1 MSTSITTI
9 RPLHRRGL
17 SSLVA
22 LAMLV
27 VLPGLAGAQ
36 SDHGDTSD
44 AGVLAEADDFTGTAG
59 PLAEGQ
65 LELAVLS
72 TRAATVTG
80 GDALIGVRGVTDGD
94 NLRITVNGA
103 DVTGGFVAEP
113 DELNPGRSMHVG
125 LVDDLV
131 VGGNDV
137 TVVAT
142 HPMHGSRTATL
153 PIDNHPI
160 TGPVF
165 SGPHQV
171 PFTCRVAD
179 LHDFSPEPRGT
190 DGKAY
195 PQQLDDDCSIDP
207 YVRWYYLAGAG
218 DPTDF
223 DPVQAADDESAAGL
237 ALDWKPLL
245 DPWGDYPADL
255 STTVTTEGD
264 VVPAIARVET
274 RTINRGI
281 TRVAILDDPAAR
293 GPEAPFEMPDA
304 WNGKVVYNWGAS
316 CGIGRQQGIN
326 TPNEVLSGGVDA
338 GGEALDVGPE
348 VFRPAVLQGYLVPH
362 SSMTIF
368 NTHCNSVLSAET
380 MMMVRE
386 HLIEAYGRFDWIMGN
401 GASGGAIQQ
410 HTTMNSYPGLQDG
423 GLPLVS
429 FPDVIT
435 TAMSPADCR
444 LLRQYFALDTQLLP
458 GQDQLQDGLGR
469 ELPVFAGGL
478 TLEQRNAI
486 TGHEFQ
492 GICEDWDD
500 MFADLLVADVDCSR
514 IPADLRYSREEG
526 AVNIPGVTQR
536 CTLQDNLVHYLGVD
550 PDTGWARRPVDN
562 VGVQYGYRALL
573 DGVIDPARFLD
584 LNRNVGS
591 FDDEGYG
598 PWHPGETPHA
608 EPGEVQPRMAM
619 DVDLVEDLY
628 RFGFVTG
635 RGAMDQAP
643 IIDVNLYAD
652 PVPILGFHD
661 QVRGYM
667 MAERLLETFGERS
680 AHAIWS
686 GVLLTNDAWSTM
698 ATWLD
703 DIETARTAGGGVSDD
718 GSWADE
724 VAAARPAQATDSC
737 VVTTAGYS
745 PMPLAAPGLASAGG
759 DGVCEQVFRVGG
771 SPRIAAGGPTTE
783 DIVKCRLTTPERADY
798 PGVSFTAEEWGQLL
812 EIFPDGVCDWTVRGV
827 GEVTRST
834 TWLDFGDDDRV
845 LDEPSVIPNT
855 VARTS

>member
-1 MSTSITTI
+1 MPMSPTA
-9 RPLHRRGL
+9 RRAVRAPLTAVL
-17 SSLVA
+17 SLLTVLA
-22 LAMLV
+22 L
-27 VLPGLAGAQ
+27 LPGLAAAQ
-36 SDHGDTSD
+36 AEPPRPGTT
-44 AGVLAEADDFTGTAG
+44 AEADDFTGTAG
-59 PLAEGQ
+59 PLAEGE

-72 TRAATVTG
+72 TRAAAVTG
-80 GDALIGVRGVTDGD
+80 GDALIGLRGVDGD
-94 NLRITVNGA
+94 
-103 DVTGGFVAEP
+103 DVTITAAGVDVTDRFTAEP
-113 DELNPGRSMHVG
+113 DEYNPGREMLVG
-125 LVDDLV
+125 LVDGLA
-131 VGGNDV
+131 VGANDV

-142 HPMHGSRTATL
+142 HPVHGSRTATL
-153 PIDNHPI
+153 VVDNHPI

-165 SGPHQV
+165 SGPHQE
-171 PFTCRVAD
+171 PFACRIGD

-195 PQQLDDDCSIDP
+195 PAVLDDDCSIEP
-207 YVRWYYLAGAG
+207 YVRWYYLADVG
-218 DPTDF
+218 DPTAF
-223 DPVQAADDESAAGL
+223 DPAQAIDDESAAGL
-237 ALDWKPLL
+237 AMDWKPLP
-245 DPWGDYPADL
+245 DPYGTYPDDMG
-255 STTVTTEGD
+255 TTVTTEGV

-293 GPEAPFEMPDA
+293 GPEAPFAMPEA
-304 WNGKVVYNWGAS
+304 WNGKVLYNWGAS

-338 GGEALDVGPE
+338 GGSALDVGPE

-368 NTHCNSVLSAET
+368 NTHCNQVLSAET

-386 HLIEAYGRFDWIMGN
+386 HLIETYGRFDWVMGN

-410 HTTMNSYPGLQDG
+410 HTTMNAYPGLQDG

-429 FPDVIT
+429 FPDVVT

-444 LLRQYFALDTQLLP
+444 LLRQYFALTDAPLP
-458 GQDQLQDGLGR
+458 GQAELQEGLGR
-469 ELPVFAGGL
+469 ELPVYAGGW
-478 TLEQRNAI
+478 TLAQRNAV
-486 TGHEFQ
+486 TGHGFQ

-514 IPADLRYSREEG
+514 IPTELRYSREEG
-526 AVNIPGVTQR
+526 AVNVPGVTQR
-536 CTLQDNLVHYLGVD
+536 CTLQDNLVHFMGTD
-550 PDTGWARRPVDN
+550 PATGWARRPVDN

-573 DGVIDPARFLD
+573 DGDITPAQFLD

-598 PWHPGETPHA
+598 PWHPGEAPHA
-608 EPGEVQPRMAM
+608 EPGQVQPRMAM
-619 DVDLVEDLY
+619 DADLAADLY
-628 RFGFVTG
+628 AHGFVTG

-667 MAERLLETFGERS
+667 MAQRLQETFGERS

-703 DIETARTAGGGVSDD
+703 GIEAARTAAGGVSDD

-724 VAAARPAQATDSC
+724 VAAARPAQAEDSC
-737 VVTTAGYS
+737 VVTTGGWS
-745 PMPLAAPGLASAGG
+745 PMPLAAPGLAEPGG

-783 DIVKCRLTTPERADY
+783 DIVKCTLTSPERADY
-798 PGVSFTAEEWGQLL
+798 PGVDFTAEQWADLQET
-812 EIFPDGVCDWTVRGV
+812 FADGVCDWTVPGV
-827 GEVTRST
+827 GEVARSA
-834 TWLDFGDDDRV
+834 TWLDFGDDDRPLADPV
-845 LDEPSVIPNT
+845 PLPAT
-855 VARTS
+855 VARTR